1 MKHKAAP
8 PRPKQAPD
16 DSGAG
21 GDDGVQRGP
30 TRVRYAANHEGQL
43 SIDKE
48 ISCRHIP
55 QGKAAV
61 EISIIHQ
68 TGIGLP
74 QLTSALTQQCHMT
87 TTITHALSAIA
98 PSHSMTRTVGE
109 ERGVGSESRKPDYRG
124 HTHQGW
130 LR

>member
-8 PRPKQAPD
+8 PRPEQAPD

-48 ISCRHIP
+48 IYIMSPHTP
-55 QGKAAV
+55 
-61 EISIIHQ
+61 
-68 TGIGLP
+68 
-74 QLTSALTQQCHMT
+74 
-87 TTITHALSAIA
+87 
-98 PSHSMTRTVGE
+98 GE
-109 ERGVGSESRKPDYRG
+109 GSG
-124 HTHQGW
+124 
-130 LR
+130 